1 MATHAV
7 SCQSV
12 ADHYGLDGKQ
22 LQEQYKNHLSAYHD
36 WEQLPH
42 AEDYIIYPKN
52 IGYHLCI
59 DETALSK
66 GELYTVLINRDKKGR
81 KGSIVAIVKGTKA
94 EEIIKVLMLIDP
106 RIRHMV
112 KEVTLDM
119 AGSMQKIVRRCFLK
133 ALQVIDRF
141 HVSKL
146 VYEAVQD
153 LRIAYRWQVMKDE
166 NKRIRESKAKDVP
179 YEPEVFSN
187 GDTLRQLLARS
198 RYLLFKAPKKWT
210 QRQKERAE
218 ILFKQFPDLK
228 DVYYYALRLGKIFT
242 DYKDRD
248 VARAKLA
255 LWYNEIEEYGYETFT
270 TVANSIENHYERILN
285 YFVNRSTNAAAEA
298 FNAKIKAFRASFRG
312 VVDMRFFLFRD
323 TV

>member
-1 MATHAV
+1 M
-7 SCQSV
+7 
-12 ADHYGLDGKQ
+12 DGKQ
-22 LQEQYKNHLSAYHD
+22 LQTQYKEHLSD
-36 WEQLPH
+36 FNNWNQKEH
-42 AEDYIIYPKN
+42 AEDFILYPKN

-66 GELYTVLINRDKKGR
+66 GELYTILTNRDKHGR
-81 KGSIVAIVKGTKA
+81 KCTIVAIVKGTKA
-94 EEIIKVLMLIDP
+94 EDVINVLLKIDADK
-106 RIRHMV
+106 RNQV
-112 KEVTLDM
+112 KEITLDM
-119 AGSMQKIVRRCFLK
+119 AGSMQKIAKRCFPR
-133 ALQVIDRF
+133 AMQVVDRF

-146 VYEAVQD
+146 VYEAVQK

-166 NKRIRESKAKDVP
+166 NKRIKEAKAKGEC

-198 RYLLFKAPKKWT
+198 RYLLFKAPDKWL
-210 QRQKERAE
+210 QSQKVRSKL
-218 ILFKQFPDLK
+218 LFEQFPDIK
-228 DVYYYALRLGKIFT
+228 SVYYYALRLGKIFSDYT
-242 DYKDRD
+242 DKD

-255 LWYNEIEEYGYETFT
+255 LWYNEIEEFGYDTFT

-312 VVDMRFFLFRD
+312 VVDKRFFLYRLAK
-323 TV
+323 VYA